1 MDLRMGN
8 RITGIQVFS
17 DQKTE
22 RGRLLGQATKSAG
35 TSFDLFYQLYVD
47 DGGFLFTNKADMIR
61 GAELIHDHFAEFG
74 LKMHIRRDGG
84 KLKTEAMY
92 CPQSLQ
98 AEKYL
103 ELDLDEKVSVRDGY
117 ITFTQHFKY
126 LGSWISDTL
135 QDDYELDVRL
145 KRAKGQMGSLKP
157 FFRCPG
163 RIELA
168 PITKCTWR
176 SQSTLPYGDANCGA

>member
-1 MDLRMGN
+1 MGN
-8 RITGIQVFS
+8 RITRIQVFS

-22 RGRLLGQATKSAG
+22 RGGLLGQATKSAG
-35 TSFDLFYQLYVD
+35 TSFNLIYQLYVD
-47 DGGFLFTNKADMIR
+47 NGGFLFTNKADMIR

-84 KLKTEAMY
+84 KSKTEAMY

-103 ELDLDEKVSVRDGY
+103 ELDLDEKVPVRDGY
-117 ITFTQHFKY
+117 ITFTRHFKY

-135 QDDYELDVRL
+135 QDDYELDIRL

-163 RIELA
+163 IELA
-168 PITKCTWR
+168 TKYKVYMAIPVNTA
-176 SQSTLPYGDANCGA
+176 L